1 MFDFLS
7 DLAFWVLLYAMYI
20 AHNYGKTIDQLK
32 ARIATLEDEA
42 WRRKNNLPEM

>member
-7 DLAFWVLLYAMYI
+7 EPAFWLLLYVMYI
-20 AHNYGKTIDQLK
+20 VHHYGKALDGLK

-42 WRRKNNLPEM
+42 WRRKNNLPET